1 MIESHHDIHR
11 FPSFYYFCGGA
22 ASAVAGKMLL
32 PTCKQRQSFTKKQ
45 SIFMTSFRT
54 GHRIIFLLILIALMA
69 QACSPMRQVA
79 ELSQR
84 ADAAYESGNFEEA
97 HALYAQLI
105 DAHRAQNQEIDGL
118 LYQRAGLAAHAVGDT
133 QQAIE
138 YLEFARHR
146 PAADKHTFFI
156 LAKAYREIDNLS
168 REISN
173 LERYARQFPDGKE
186 IVEVRERL
194 FITLVESLNWQQ
206 AYDLWPDLGEKAFQ
220 NEKLMTAY
228 LQVTR
233 RLDDNDTAYD
243 IAEMLLA
250 LNANNTEAL
259 DYLGRKH
266 FNAAVSRH
274 NREMRAYEENRT
286 HRQYAQLLEAF
297 EIINTDFRIALNY
310 FQRLYEQDPRPE
322 YASFL
327 ANIYERFQDEEKA
340 RYYRQKAN

>member
-1 MIESHHDIHR
+1 
-11 FPSFYYFCGGA
+11 
-22 ASAVAGKMLL
+22 
-32 PTCKQRQSFTKKQ
+32 
-45 SIFMTSFRT
+45 MTNFRT
-54 GHRIIFLLILIALMA
+54 GHLISLVLLIVMMVH
-69 QACSPMRQVA
+69 ACSPMRQVA

-84 ADAAYESGNFEEA
+84 ADVAYESGNFEEA

-105 DAHRAQNQEIDGL
+105 DAYRAQNQEIDGL
-118 LYQRAGLAAHAVGDT
+118 VYRRAGVAAHAVGDK

-138 YLEFARHR
+138 YLEFARHT
-146 PAADKHTFFI
+146 PAADEQTFFI
-156 LAKAYREIDNLS
+156 LAQAYREIDNLS

-173 LERYARQFPDGKE
+173 LERYAQKYPDGEK
-186 IVEVRERL
+186 IAEVQERL

-206 AYDLWPDLGEKAFQ
+206 AKDLWPDLADRAYH
-220 NEKLMTAY
+220 NEELLTGY
-228 LQVTR
+228 LRALRQ
-233 RLDDNDTAYD
+233 LDDKDTAGD
-243 IAEMLLA
+243 IAEMILEI
-250 LNANNTEAL
+250 NANNKEAL
-259 DYLGRKH
+259 DYLGREH
-266 FNAAVSRH
+266 FNAAVNLY

-310 FQRLYEQDPRPE
+310 FLRLYEQDPRPE